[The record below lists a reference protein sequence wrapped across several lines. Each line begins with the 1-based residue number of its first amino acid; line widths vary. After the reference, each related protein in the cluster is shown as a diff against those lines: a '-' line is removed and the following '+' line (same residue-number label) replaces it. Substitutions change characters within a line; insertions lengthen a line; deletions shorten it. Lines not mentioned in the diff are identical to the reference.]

1 VPSAAAACGGETLG
15 ARLSK
20 RTNLKEKKA
29 MHACHLS
36 ARALAQAIADGTLS
50 ARESASAALSAI
62 AGADGRINA
71 FTAVLREQALTDADA
86 IDAARARGALLP
98 PLAGVPFAA
107 KNLFD
112 IAGLTTLAGS
122 KINRELAPASGD
134 AVAVAR
140 LRTAGAILVGATN
153 MDEYAFGF
161 TTRNTHYGPTR
172 NPHDPAC
179 IAGGS
184 SGGSAAA
191 VAAGMVPLALG
202 TDTGGSVRVPA
213 ALCGIY
219 GIKPTFG
226 RISRRGVFPFS
237 SSMDHV
243 GAFARTVDDLA
254 LTYDLLAGPDA
265 ADPAASTGAAEP
277 VGRRMAMGI
286 EGFRFAR
293 AGGYFEKNIGPQTR
307 AAVDAVAAA
316 LGITSTVAF
325 AETERARAAAFLL
338 SPAEGAQLHRAN
350 LTRRA
355 HDFDPLIRDRLLAGL
370 LVPAAWLLQAQR
382 FRRWYYGEVLQ
393 VLQANDVVIAGAT
406 PWPAFEIDSET
417 IDLNGETIAAG
428 PNTGMLTQPLSFIG
442 VPVLVVPV
450 LLPGSLPVGVQLIAA
465 PWREEA
471 LFRVA
476 ARLESIGVTT
486 APLAATST
494 TQWPQ

>member
-1 VPSAAAACGGETLG
+1 
-15 ARLSK
+15 
-20 RTNLKEKKA
+20 
-29 MHACHLS
+29 M
-36 ARALAQAIADGTLS
+36 AQAIAIGALT
-50 ARESASAALSAI
+50 ARESIGAALAAI
-62 AGADGRINA
+62 ANADGHINA
-71 FTAVLREQALTDADA
+71 FTTVLREQALADADA
-86 IDAARARGALLP
+86 IDTAQARGAVLP

-112 IAGLTTLAGS
+112 IAGITTLAGS
-122 KINRELAPASGD
+122 KINRELAPASTD
-134 AVAVAR
+134 ATAVAR
-140 LRTAGAILVGATN
+140 LRAAGAILVGATN

-226 RISRRGVFPFS
+226 RVSRRGVFPFS

-243 GAFARTVDDLA
+243 GAFARSVADLA
-254 LTYDLLAGPDA
+254 LAYDLLQGPDA
-265 ADPAASTGAAEP
+265 ADPAASTRAAQP
-277 VGRRMAMGI
+277 VGQLIDTGI

-307 AAVDAVAAA
+307 AAVGAVAAA
-316 LGITSTVAF
+316 IGVTTTVTF
-325 AETERARAAAFLL
+325 AQTELARAAAFLL

-355 HDFDPLIRDRLLAGL
+355 HDFDPVIRDRLLAGL
-370 LVPAAWLLQAQR
+370 ITPAAWLSPLVPRTGVAGVAGARCGDRRGYAVAGVPDRCRDHHAQR
-382 FRRWYYGEVLQ
+382 RDHCRRPEYRHADAAVFLHRR
-393 VLQANDVVIAGAT
+393 AGAGG
-406 PWPAFEIDSET
+406 A
-417 IDLNGETIAAG
+417 GAAARIAAG
-428 PNTGMLTQPLSFIG
+428 GRAVDRRAVARRSLVSRRRPAGVAGRDLVHFIACCSRRPL
-442 VPVLVVPV
+442 
-450 LLPGSLPVGVQLIAA
+450 
-465 PWREEA
+465 RK
-471 LFRVA
+471 R
-476 ARLESIGVTT
+476 
-486 APLAATST
+486 
-494 TQWPQ
+494 

>member
-1 VPSAAAACGGETLG
+1 MSTSHIN
-15 ARLSK
+15 AR
-20 RTNLKEKKA
+20 T
-29 MHACHLS
+29 
-36 ARALAQAIADGTLS
+36 LAQAIADGTQG
-50 ARESASAALSAI
+50 ARESVDAALATI
-62 AGADGRINA
+62 ADTDTRINA
-71 FTAVLREQALTDADA
+71 FTAVLQEQALAAADA
-86 IDAARARGALLP
+86 VDAARARGAVLP

-112 IAGLTTLAGS
+112 IAGITTLAGS
-122 KINRELAPASGD
+122 KINRELAPATHD

-140 LRTAGAILVGATN
+140 LRAAGAILVGATN

-161 TTRNTHYGPTR
+161 TTRNTHYGATR
-172 NPHDPAC
+172 NPHDPTC

-243 GAFARTVDDLA
+243 GAFARSVGDLA
-254 LTYDLLAGPDA
+254 LAYDLLQGPDA
-265 ADPAASTGAAEP
+265 ADPAASTRAAEP
-277 VGRRMAMGI
+277 VGQTLDMGI
-286 EGFRFAR
+286 EGLKLAR
-293 AGGYFEKNIGPQTR
+293 AGGYFEQNIGPQTC
-307 AAVDAVAAA
+307 AAVDAMATA
-316 LGITSTVAF
+316 LCITTTVRF

-355 HDFDPLIRDRLLAGL
+355 HDFDPVIRDRLLAGL
-370 LVPAAWLLQAQR
+370 FTPAAWLLQAQR
-382 FRRWYYGEVLQ
+382 FRRWYFDQVLQ
-393 VLQANDVVIAGAT
+393 VLQAHDVVIAGAT
-406 PWPAFEIDSET
+406 PWPAFRIEDET
-417 IDLNGETIAAG
+417 IELKGETIAAG
-428 PNTGMLTQPLSFIG
+428 PNTGMLTQPFSFIG

-486 APLAATST
+486 APLAAASI
-494 TQWPQ
+494 TQSPQ

>member
-1 VPSAAAACGGETLG
+1 
-15 ARLSK
+15 
-20 RTNLKEKKA
+20 
-29 MHACHLS
+29 M
-36 ARALAQAIADGTLS
+36 AQAIAIGALT
-50 ARESASAALSAI
+50 ARESIGAALAAI
-62 AGADGRINA
+62 ADADGHINA
-71 FTAVLREQALTDADA
+71 FTTVLREQALADADA
-86 IDAARARGALLP
+86 IDTAQARGAVLP

-112 IAGLTTLAGS
+112 IAGITTLAGS
-122 KINRELAPASGD
+122 KINRELAPASTD
-134 AVAVAR
+134 ATAVAR
-140 LRTAGAILVGATN
+140 LRAAGAILVGATN

-226 RISRRGVFPFS
+226 RVSRRGVFPFS

-243 GAFARTVDDLA
+243 GAFARSVADLA
-254 LTYDLLAGPDA
+254 LAYDLLQGPDA
-265 ADPAASTGAAEP
+265 ADPAASTRAAQP
-277 VGRRMAMGI
+277 VGQLIDTGI

-307 AAVDAVAAA
+307 AAVGAVAAA
-316 LGITSTVAF
+316 IGVTTTVTF
-325 AETERARAAAFLL
+325 AQTELARAAAFLL

-355 HDFDPLIRDRLLAGL
+355 HDFDPVIRDRLLAGL
-370 LVPAAWLLQAQR
+370 ITPAAWLLQAQR
-382 FRRWYYGEVLQ
+382 FRRWYHAQVLQ
-393 VLQANDVVIAGAT
+393 VLQAHDVVIAGAT
-406 PWPAFEIDSET
+406 PWPAFRIDAET
-417 IDLNGETIAAG
+417 IMLNGETIAAG
-428 PNTGMLTQPLSFIG
+428 PNTGMLTQPFSFIG

-476 ARLESIGVTT
+476 ARLESLGVTSCISLHVV
-486 APLAATST
+486 PEDL
-494 TQWPQ
+494 

>member
-1 VPSAAAACGGETLG
+1 MSTSHIN
-15 ARLSK
+15 AR
-20 RTNLKEKKA
+20 T
-29 MHACHLS
+29 
-36 ARALAQAIADGTLS
+36 LAQAIADGTQG
-50 ARESASAALSAI
+50 ARESVDAALATI
-62 AGADGRINA
+62 ADTDTRINA
-71 FTAVLREQALTDADA
+71 FTAVLQEQALAAADA
-86 IDAARARGALLP
+86 VDAARARGAVLP

-112 IAGLTTLAGS
+112 IAGITTLAGS
-122 KINRELAPASGD
+122 KINRELAPATHD

-140 LRTAGAILVGATN
+140 LRAAGAILVGATN

-161 TTRNTHYGPTR
+161 TTRNTHYGATR
-172 NPHDPAC
+172 NPHDPTC

-191 VAAGMVPLALG
+191 VAAGMVPLALC

-243 GAFARTVDDLA
+243 GAFARSVGDLA
-254 LTYDLLAGPDA
+254 LAYDLLQGPDA
-265 ADPAASTGAAEP
+265 ADPAASTRAAEP
-277 VGRRMAMGI
+277 VGQTLDMGI
-286 EGFRFAR
+286 EGLKLAR
-293 AGGYFEKNIGPQTR
+293 AGGYFEQNIGPQTC
-307 AAVDAVAAA
+307 AAVDAMATA
-316 LGITSTVAF
+316 LCITTTVRF

-355 HDFDPLIRDRLLAGL
+355 HDFDPVIRDRLLAGL
-370 LVPAAWLLQAQR
+370 FTPAAWLLQAQR
-382 FRRWYYGEVLQ
+382 FRRWYFDQVLQ
-393 VLQANDVVIAGAT
+393 VLQAHDVVIAGAT
-406 PWPAFEIDSET
+406 PWPAFRIEDET
-417 IDLNGETIAAG
+417 IELKGETIAAG
-428 PNTGMLTQPLSFIG
+428 PNTGMLTQPFSFIG

-486 APLAATST
+486 APLAAASI
-494 TQWPQ
+494 TQSPQ

>member
-1 VPSAAAACGGETLG
+1 MSTSHMN
-15 ARLSK
+15 AR
-20 RTNLKEKKA
+20 T
-29 MHACHLS
+29 
-36 ARALAQAIADGTLS
+36 LAQAIADGTQG
-50 ARESASAALSAI
+50 ARESVDAALATI
-62 AGADGRINA
+62 ADTDTRINA
-71 FTAVLREQALTDADA
+71 FTAVLQEQALAAADA
-86 IDAARARGALLP
+86 VDAARARGAVLP

-112 IAGLTTLAGS
+112 IAGITTLAGS
-122 KINRELAPASGD
+122 KINRELAPATHD

-140 LRTAGAILVGATN
+140 LRAAGAILVGATN

-161 TTRNTHYGPTR
+161 TTRNTHYGATR

-243 GAFARTVDDLA
+243 GAFARSVGDLA
-254 LTYDLLAGPDA
+254 LAYDLLAGPDA
-265 ADPAASTGAAEP
+265 ADPAASTRAAEP
-277 VGRRMAMGI
+277 VGQSMAMGI
-286 EGFRFAR
+286 EGLRFAR
-293 AGGYFEKNIGPQTR
+293 AGGYFETNIGPQAC

-316 LGITSTVAF
+316 LGITTMVTF

-355 HDFDPLIRDRLLAGL
+355 HDFDPVIRDRLLAGL
-370 LVPAAWLLQAQR
+370 FTPAAWLLQAQR
-382 FRRWYYGEVLQ
+382 FRRWYFDQVLQ
-393 VLQANDVVIAGAT
+393 VLQAHDVVIAGAT
-406 PWPAFEIDSET
+406 PWPAFRIEDET
-417 IDLNGETIAAG
+417 IELKGETIAAG
-428 PNTGMLTQPLSFIG
+428 PNTGMLTQPFSFIG

-486 APLAATST
+486 APLAAASI
-494 TQWPQ
+494 TQSPQ